1 MGTRITFPSDK
12 ACRGAM
18 LTTHFHLVA
27 SGAIP
32 LPLHTFK
39 MWCLDK
45 QRSTMPFTF
54 CLTNLSL
61 FQTTEF
67 WMIGWWVNNEFEIP
81 WNKVMVIKIENQFI
95 HLINQAMN
103 QITSQITIHVFY
115 LIPYWKKLYA
125 LENCCTLMNQV
136 FIVMMISC

>member
-1 MGTRITFPSDK
+1 
-12 ACRGAM
+12 
-18 LTTHFHLVA
+18 
-27 SGAIP
+27 
-32 LPLHTFK
+32 
-39 MWCLDK
+39 
-45 QRSTMPFTF
+45 
-54 CLTNLSL
+54 
-61 FQTTEF
+61 
-67 WMIGWWVNNEFEIP
+67 
-81 WNKVMVIKIENQFI
+81 MVIKIENQFI